1 MSAVGARAILLV
13 DDEESIR
20 STAAR
25 VLRRGGFAVIT
36 AASAEEAGEI
46 WGRESGSIGVLVTDV
61 ELGGIDGVTLAA
73 RCLEDRP
80 GLPVV
85 LTSGYA
91 AGELR
96 ARRPIPEGCRF
107 LAKPFTAVEL
117 MEEVRP
123 LLESAG

>member
-1 MSAVGARAILLV
+1 MNVSGRAVLLV
-13 DDEESIR
+13 DDEETIR

-25 VLRRGGFAVIT
+25 VLKRGGIAVFT
-36 AASAEEAGEI
+36 AATAEEAGEI
-46 WGRESGSIGVLVTDV
+46 WARESGAIGALVTDV
-61 ELGGIDGVTLAA
+61 ELGGVDGVTLAA

-91 AGELR
+91 ADELR
-96 ARRPIPEGCRF
+96 ARRPVPEGCRF
-107 LAKPFTAVEL
+107 LAKPFTALEL
-117 MEEVRP
+117 LEVVRP